1 MGLSFE
7 NNTIE
12 NFDVVGTFGT
22 MNFLE
27 VVAINERDGEG
38 NVTDD
43 VREQRVTV
51 YSSKLND
58 QVEIAIDPG
67 YDVSDINYDDEIE
80 LTGNVTARGWLNAYN
95 YFIAH
100 DDFPMGYEELMI
112 SRSKQAVTQGLEELR
127 GEFMERYHK
136 YYRKMERS
144 CIL

>member
-1 MGLSFE
+1 MGLTFE

-12 NFDVVGTFGT
+12 NFDVQATFGM

-58 QVEIAIDPG
+58 QVEIVIDPD
-67 YDVSDINYDDEIE
+67 YDVSGINYDDEIE
-80 LTGNVTARGWLNAYN
+80 LTGNVTARGWLYTFKGYN
-95 YFIAH
+95 DNVQTEQAFKVRAAGIKKVGAV
-100 DDFPMGYEELMI
+100 
-112 SRSKQAVTQGLEELR
+112 KQTQAPQPKEKQEN
-127 GEFMERYHK
+127 K
-136 YYRKMERS
+136 Q
-144 CIL
+144 